1 LNFYVSKQIIRLS
14 TTRVKLED
22 AEIRR
27 LSRYE
32 AEVGVNLKKLNMF
45 MSDKER
51 GVCTNSNISAGMA
64 VCEYVGNQISEHEAI
79 ILKQQYAND
88 GKGCFIFDINHHAMV
103 ISIDATAEDG
113 TPGRLINH
121 SLLKGN
127 LTPKLVH
134 IGHRFRIFLVA
145 KQSIP
150 ANKELLYDYGDR
162 KSSFS
167 FLRESPAPV
176 DVDPIH
182 FCYSFKSA
190 QVNGR
195 KFDLFCNRIF
205 CVYLVILLSICLKW
219 SKLCPFT
226 AVSI

>member
-1 LNFYVSKQIIRLS
+1 MCHCVLIQIQIICLS

-22 AEIRR
+22 AEVRR

-45 MSDKER
+45 MSHDKQR
-51 GVCTNSNISAGMA
+51 GVCTDSNISAGMA
-64 VCEYVGNQISEHEAI
+64 VCEYLGKQISKHEAI
-79 ILKQQYAND
+79 SLKQHYAND
-88 GKGCFIFDINHHAMV
+88 GKGCFIFDVDHHAME
-103 ISIDATAEDG
+103 ISIDATSEDG

-127 LTPKLVH
+127 LIPKLVQ
-134 IGHRFRIFLVA
+134 IGHSFRIFLVA
-145 KQSIP
+145 KRRIP

-167 FLRESPAPV
+167 FLRKSPSPV

-182 FCYSFKSA
+182 FCHSFNSA

-195 KFDLFCNRIF
+195 KVDLSYSVMICFVDVLF
-205 CVYLVILLSICLKW
+205 VFLSI
-219 SKLCPFT
+219 
-226 AVSI
+226 